1 MIECLGEPFKT
12 FFNGENGH
20 KPDELFDILE
30 EKFSHDI
37 PWSFRSSN
45 FQSFELGYENSD
57 DADEFINQ
65 TAKHID
71 FMIVTEYINESIV
84 LLADFLNMP
93 LELAFFITKK
103 NATDY
108 PKPVL
113 SQKQQKVFDKF
124 FAVDKKLYDFFHA
137 EILRKIEEFG
147 KERMELALRQLKEIQ
162 NVCSVDT
169 RRCQVGTAHHRTK
182 LNEARKSFGGE
193 VLPAKEL
200 VRIMG
205 ENGGYCATGAQESIR
220 EGKAVP
226 SCLSSADFS
235 FDDENTY

>member
-30 EKFSHDI
+30 DKFSHDI

-45 FQSFELGYENSD
+45 FQSFELGYENGD

-71 FMIVTEYINESIV
+71 FMIVTEYINESLV
-84 LLADFLNMP
+84 LLADFLDMP

-108 PKPVL
+108 PKPIL
-113 SQKQQKVFDKF
+113 SQKQQKVFEKF
-124 FAVDKKLYDFFHA
+124 FAVDKTLYDFFHA

-147 KERMELALRQLKEIQ
+147 KKRMDLELRQLKEIQ
-162 NVCSVDT
+162 KMCSADA
-169 RRCQVGTAHHRTK
+169 RKCQVGTSHHRTK

-193 VLPAKEL
+193 VLP
-200 VRIMG
+200 
-205 ENGGYCATGAQESIR
+205 
-220 EGKAVP
+220 GKG
-226 SCLSSADFS
+226 
-235 FDDENTY
+235 